1 MHEGKKPPSGGSTLG
16 FLDSINIKSG
26 SYDDANAIFM
36 VLFDRGENF
45 ACFLFFGFP
54 KSIILSKVMVDIL
67 VLELLLRMGKL
78 DQSPNFK
85 ISARG
90 EIL

>member
-1 MHEGKKPPSGGSTLG
+1 
-16 FLDSINIKSG
+16 
-26 SYDDANAIFM
+26 M
-36 VLFDRGENF
+36 VLFDRGENS

-67 VLELLLRMGKL
+67 VLELQIRMGKL

-85 ISARG
+85 ISASG
-90 EIL
+90 EILCVTLKVKDDDMKKRR